1 MNLQRIK
8 FIEKLKDSDVARS
21 DNDSDELESLVKD
34 YPYFQS
40 GRVLL
45 AKEKFAHNAL
55 NVEKYI
61 VEAAIHTTDRRL
73 LKRYIEQEIE
83 TIEED
88 NNIITEEPIKG
99 FTENQRSD
107 TVEKGSDLD
116 NSKAISQEDQS
127 DEDRLIKEKIAKYR
141 SALDDPSTD
150 TTNDSTAPSNKDT
163 SAPLIEEPRL
173 KEESVIDLNTA
184 IPQPTSQTAE
194 SEEPTSR
201 IDRIISEV
209 QQDMEDLKA
218 SKLRF
223 QAIMNKLDGEEN
235 EKKSPTQI
243 AKSKEKKNESNS
255 QKKKPNKKKVSDK
268 TTKKVNTNPRRKIP
282 KQKLRKLKNLNQN
295 NKIKK

>member
-1 MNLQRIK
+1 M
-8 FIEKLKDSDVARS
+8 
-21 DNDSDELESLVKD
+21 
-34 YPYFQS
+34 
-40 GRVLL
+40 
-45 AKEKFAHNAL
+45 
-55 NVEKYI
+55 
-61 VEAAIHTTDRRL
+61 

-173 KEESVIDLNTA
+173 KEENVVDLNTA
-184 IPQPTSQTAE
+184 IPQPESQAAE

-223 QAIMNKLDGEEN
+223 QAIMNKIDREEN
-235 EKKSPTQI
+235 EKKSPIQT
-243 AKSKEKKNESNS
+243 AKSKEKNESNS
-255 QKKKPNKKKVSDK
+255 QKKK
-268 TTKKVNTNPRRKIP
+268 TK
-282 KQKLRKLKNLNQN
+282 
-295 NKIKK
+295 